1 MKHECSAC
9 VTPRIYGFLKD
20 LAAFNRTFWRAH
32 DVFPSKYHASPCI
45 YGFLKDLFESN
56 RVSLELQIHRVVGV
70 VFTLTCP
77 SGGEHVEGTV
87 NGDQR
92 AGGAMD
98 RGNRAAAARV
108 RGSSFMRTIQMCAAA
123 AVVCLAGVSL
133 AGEKWDSKDPSQSS
147 SAEIDKLLHD
157 SPWAQKAKVQL
168 GQTMGG
174 NGQGPN
180 SGGGNYP
187 NGGGGGIRAA
197 EAAADTACRGSAFR
211 SRVAAAWVTR
221 GAGVEAGAAAIAVR
235 RHLMSTPPCAG
246 RVRCRCAWPMRNRIR
261 RRSRRRRLR

>member
-1 MKHECSAC
+1 MLTVYLWFSKGLI
-9 VTPRIYGFLKD
+9 RIEPCFVGT
-20 LAAFNRTFWRAH
+20 AN
-32 DVFPSKYHASPCI
+32 SPCR
-45 YGFLKDLFESN
+45 GGSFHADL
-56 RVSLELQIHRVVGV
+56 SLRR
-70 VFTLTCP
+70 
-77 SGGEHVEGTV
+77 
-87 NGDQR
+87 R
-92 AGGAMD
+92 ACRRHSEWGPARRGAMD

-133 AGEKWDSKDPSQSS
+133 AGEKWDSKDPSQWSS
-147 SAEIDKLLHD
+147 TEIDKLLHD

-187 NGGGGGIRAA
+187 NGGGGYPGGGGRGGYGVPGI
-197 EAAADTACRGSAFR
+197 GFPFPGGGGMGYP
-211 SRVAAAWVTR
+211 